1 MQVLQVSEVAVKVLL
16 GSKLKKKTDEF
27 DAHSRF
33 MDDRIPGLVTLTIRV
48 WIKKG
53 FVQLNSTETVPA
65 GSAAMEPNCF
75 PICLAVGA
83 PRASSQVG
91 TNALRGFSL
100 NEALG
105 SPR

>member
-1 MQVLQVSEVAVKVLL
+1 
-16 GSKLKKKTDEF
+16 
-27 DAHSRF
+27 
-33 MDDRIPGLVTLTIRV
+33 MDSDHQSLD
-48 WIKKG
+48 KKG
-53 FVQLNSTETVPA
+53 FVQLNSTETLP
-65 GSAAMEPNCF
+65 AMEPNCF